1 MGQHNEFGKQGEEI
15 AVAHLIEKGYE
26 VVYRNYRYLKGEIDI
41 IARKND
47 LLAMVEVR
55 ARRNDRIMNIAESVS
70 RKKIA
75 LLVTTADHFVN
86 ERNLDVEVR
95 FDIIAIL
102 KNARIFKIEHLEG
115 AFYHF

>member
-15 AVAHLIEKGYE
+15 AVAYLIEKGYE

-41 IARKND
+41 IAQKNEV
-47 LLAMVEVR
+47 LAMVEVR
-55 ARRNDRIMNIAESVS
+55 ARRNDRIIKIADTVS
-70 RKKIA
+70 RKKIS
-75 LLVTTADHFVN
+75 LLVMTADRFVA

-102 KNARIFKIEHLEG
+102 KNERIFKIEHLEG